1 MDHRSASFRKICSIL
16 AVFVTVAFRM
26 ASEGCLRALAIA
38 FQMQH
43 NAPGDLLFH
52 TGESIEELCFIAS
65 GSMEILQDDEIVAL
79 VGKGYICESMP
90 VLTHQGNPPMAIYG
104 NTNGHRRKRVCQFQN
119 LSHRWPAIGG

>member
-1 MDHRSASFRKICSIL
+1 MNTTLVKIRAMRFCLTTICS
-16 AVFVTVAFRM
+16 TRGYPAFRM

-52 TGESIEELCFIAS
+52 TGESIEELCFVAS

-79 VGKGYICESMP
+79 LGKGKIK
-90 VLTHQGNPPMAIYG
+90 I
-104 NTNGHRRKRVCQFQN
+104 F
-119 LSHRWPAIGG
+119 W